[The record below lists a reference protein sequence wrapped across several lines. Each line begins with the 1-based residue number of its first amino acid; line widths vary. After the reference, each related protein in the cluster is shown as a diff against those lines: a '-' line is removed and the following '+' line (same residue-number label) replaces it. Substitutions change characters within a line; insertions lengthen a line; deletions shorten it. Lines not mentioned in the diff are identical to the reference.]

1 MTRVST
7 FILVATLVLGV
18 VAAQAQDLGPAPGER
33 VGTAVPPAGQM
44 PELLQEVGLDQKLNT
59 QVPLGLKFK
68 DEDGRVVT
76 LGDYFGKR
84 PVILTLNYFACP
96 MLCTEVL
103 NGLVSALGVMNFS
116 VGKEFDVV
124 TVSFDPREK
133 PSLAKMKKTAFVDFY
148 GRPGAEDGWHFLTG
162 DPEPIRRLTQA
173 VGFRYAWDESAGQFA
188 HATGLVVLTPEGR
201 IARYLFGTDYAPK
214 DLRLSLVDASAGT
227 IGSLSDNLLLLCYR
241 YDPRTGRYSSLALGS
256 VRAGAA
262 LSLVALVS
270 FIAVMLR
277 RERRAQNAGSA
288 AGATNHPGSSGEG
301 KG

>member
-7 FILVATLVLGV
+7 FILVATLALGV

-84 PVILTLNYFACP
+84 PVILTLNYFECP

-116 VGKEFDVV
+116 IGKEFDVV
-124 TVSFDPREK
+124 TVSFDPRDTPER
-133 PSLAKMKKTAFVDFY
+133 ARQKKAAY
-148 GRPGAEDGWHFLTG
+148 LGRYKRPGSESGWHFLTG
-162 DPEPIRRLTQA
+162 SDHEIAALTRA
-173 VGFRYAWDESAGQFA
+173 VGFRYAYNAKAGQFA
-188 HATGLVVLTPEGR
+188 HASGVMVATPEGR
-201 IARYLFGTDYAPK
+201 LSHYFYGIEYGPR
-214 DLRLSLVDASAGT
+214 DLRLALVEASNHKIGT
-227 IGSLSDNLLLLCYR
+227 AVDQVLLACFH
-241 YDPRTGRYSSLALGS
+241 YDPSSGRYSMAVMTA
-256 VRAGAA
+256 VRAAGVAMVGLIAGAIV
-262 LSLVALVS
+262 L
-270 FIAVMLR
+270 MRR
-277 RERRAQNAGSA
+277 RERRGPLPRNAHA
-288 AGATNHPGSSGEG
+288 
-301 KG
+301 